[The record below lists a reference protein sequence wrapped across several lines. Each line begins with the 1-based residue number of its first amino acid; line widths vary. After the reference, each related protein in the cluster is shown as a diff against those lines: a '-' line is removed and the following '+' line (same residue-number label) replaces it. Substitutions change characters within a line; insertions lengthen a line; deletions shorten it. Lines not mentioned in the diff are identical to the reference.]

1 MYIPWAGLLC
11 SVSKLNRTISTRKIT
26 QASAQVQLNSST
38 SPIGTE
44 WISVGWNAGA
54 ISPQKT
60 DKEQLVVL
68 LQVRTPNSN
77 TTVRAGRVADYATA
91 HYIDRKDAEN
101 RGMYLQSRID
111 KDDANNSEN
120 SLKVIAHYNMAANN
134 AIYQRLWSDGQV
146 WTYMGSLV
154 LQQPKTNIIKKEIML
169 ATNKLDSMPNAR
181 SVVSVGD
188 AGDESSRDRMAA
200 TKEPEAPSA
209 PSKDPL
215 DSTKPPETSATC
227 DVNCDTI
234 ASHIRPICK
243 FVRQLPMVE
252 SFQQPLSGV
261 WRTTDGNQKFER
273 AGIFKD
279 LSLKSRL
286 AAVYGISAARVSHNR
301 QSTDIVSCQR
311 DPTAPSLSFPL
322 TVLPRGGQGKS

>member
-1 MYIPWAGLLC
+1 
-11 SVSKLNRTISTRKIT
+11 
-26 QASAQVQLNSST
+26 
-38 SPIGTE
+38 TE

-54 ISPQKT
+54 ISLQKT

-111 KDDANNSEN
+111 KDDAKNSEN
-120 SLKVIAHYNMAANN
+120 SLKVIAYYNMAANN
-134 AIYQRLWSDGQV
+134 AIYQRLWSDGQM

-169 ATNKLDSMPNAR
+169 ATNKLDSMPNVR

-188 AGDESSRDRMAA
+188 ADDESSRDRMAA

-209 PSKDPL
+209 LPKDPL

-227 DVNCDTI
+227 DVNRDTI

-286 AAVYGISAARVSHNR
+286 AAVYGISSARVSHNR
-301 QSTDIVSCQR
+301 QSTDIVSPEFIISI
-311 DPTAPSLSFPL
+311 DGL
-322 TVLPRGGQGKS
+322 TPVEAKERANLMEGGHAIETDANLLEESSKPHHKTSKLPVVDVA